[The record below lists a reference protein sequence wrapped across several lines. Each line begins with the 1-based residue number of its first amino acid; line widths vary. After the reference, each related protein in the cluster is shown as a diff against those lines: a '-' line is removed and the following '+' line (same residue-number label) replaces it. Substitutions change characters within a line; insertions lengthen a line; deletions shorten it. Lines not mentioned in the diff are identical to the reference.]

1 MIAYCFPRTIR
12 PSQLLPEVSI
22 IVLTWNLRKP
32 RGTEDM
38 TGTKSWVVI
47 ALGYLRHNS
56 HALFSLRSSECAS
69 VDDFLGVISILMHK
83 WHLYKHQ
90 EKESH
95 MPGIANSSA
104 SWTRQM
110 LLFSEQAWRKHWESQ
125 GLWQTEE
132 HTPLPRK
139 AVPSHPHT
147 TVAFGNVAHAARSSA
162 LSRKQEIQIYTW
174 AFSSCKSLWHNSY
187 ILENTVHANTK

>member
-1 MIAYCFPRTIR
+1 MVVAVPCMHFCRIYTWECMTEPQYTYMSRSSRDCQFSIVDATPVEIPAYKQNKNSYNLLIAYFFPRTIR

-104 SWTRQM
+104 SWT
-110 LLFSEQAWRKHWESQ
+110 
-125 GLWQTEE
+125 
-132 HTPLPRK
+132 K
-139 AVPSHPHT
+139 ADAV
-147 TVAFGNVAHAARSSA
+147 
-162 LSRKQEIQIYTW
+162 I
-174 AFSSCKSLWHNSY
+174 
-187 ILENTVHANTK
+187 